1 LAAVAAAS
9 AAEVGSMERPVGEQ
23 RLSGQSCREDGGGG
37 REEKN
42 APAAIGE
49 PDQKAESDQNA
60 DKPHASDLFQQSINI
75 EGGAAP
81 EVHCM
86 GLQKDL
92 RRPSPF
98 IVQKREEFPF
108 RVELG
113 GGAELRHHLARDA
126 VDAHTGPLRALA
138 ITRIGDLP
146 EKSDHA
152 QLLQ

>member
-1 LAAVAAAS
+1 
-9 AAEVGSMERPVGEQ
+9 VGKQ

-42 APAAIGE
+42 ASAAIGE

-60 DKPHASDLFQQSINI
+60 DKSHASDLFQQSVNI

-86 GLQKDL
+86 RLHEDL

-98 IVQKREEFPF
+98 V
-108 RVELG
+108 V
-113 GGAELRHHLARDA
+113 
-126 VDAHTGPLRALA
+126 
-138 ITRIGDLP
+138 
-146 EKSDHA
+146 
-152 QLLQ
+152 